1 MNRILYFFLFSILV
15 FFLSNCSLDKK
26 SGIWKNKKKV
36 ASIKNIKQVFKKISF
51 KEEAFKKE
59 VNTELS
65 IILNQ
70 KPKLND
76 VWKMEGLNLFNSTK
90 HLVFNGKIENK
101 TKLKFKAIRD
111 SQISEHPL
119 IIGNDFIFTID
130 SKGSVLKFSKNGKL
144 EWKKNVY
151 SRKEKKKVKK
161 FSFSVSHDTAY
172 IFDDIGKYYAI
183 NIANGKIIWLKK
195 NDNPFN
201 SQIKIS
207 NHKIFVVDGDNKI
220 ICFLKIDGKKVW
232 ELKTQ
237 KPFIKTKKKL
247 SLILEDGF
255 IIFSNTLGDI
265 NKVNSDTGEIIWF
278 APTQNT
284 LIPNQTNFLET
295 SDIVYFNNNIIFSN
309 NFSELYSIDS
319 QTGILNWKKNIKSIL
334 RPIVIDDMIF
344 TISKDGF
351 LIVLDSKG
359 KIIRS
364 NYIFKEFK
372 KRQIKKLNVEGFLIA
387 SNKAYITTNLGYIL
401 ICSINNGKVE
411 NIKQI
416 SRSKLSQPYI
426 VNNKLYVLKNNS
438 VIILD

>member
-1 MNRILYFFLFSILV
+1 L
-15 FFLSNCSLDKK
+15 
-26 SGIWKNKKKV
+26 GAKN
-36 ASIKNIKQVFKKISF
+36 S
-51 KEEAFKKE
+51 
-59 VNTELS
+59 
-65 IILNQ
+65 
-70 KPKLND
+70 
-76 VWKMEGLNLFNSTK
+76 
-90 HLVFNGKIENK
+90 K
-101 TKLKFKAIRD
+101 TIYKD
-111 SQISEHPL
+111 
-119 IIGNDFIFTID
+119 
-130 SKGSVLKFSKNGKL
+130 
-144 EWKKNVY
+144 
-151 SRKEKKKVKK
+151 
-161 FSFSVSHDTAY
+161 
-172 IFDDIGKYYAI
+172 
-183 NIANGKIIWLKK
+183 
-195 NDNPFN
+195 
-201 SQIKIS
+201 
-207 NHKIFVVDGDNKI
+207 
-220 ICFLKIDGKKVW
+220 
-232 ELKTQ
+232 
-237 KPFIKTKKKL
+237 KKKL